1 MTSTSNSK
9 DELKAY
15 LQDMNDVVRN
25 IRNQLANL
33 ASKGDVT
40 ELEME
45 ETIQERHLENIE
57 AMLDDFVT
65 QDEFEEQV
73 QPLKEQVKQLEKRID
88 YLSDELEEE

>member
-1 MTSTSNSK
+1 MTSTSNSR

-45 ETIQERHLENIE
+45 ETIQERHIENIE
-57 AMLDDFVT
+57 SMLDDFVT
-65 QDEFEEQV
+65 QDQFAEQID
-73 QPLKEQVKQLEKRID
+73 PLKEQVKQLQKRID
-88 YLSDELEEE
+88 YIAEELDEE